1 VNKSIKFGRLFVA
14 MLKTLRSVVKFRRYE
29 RDRTLRALS
38 KVADVGD
45 LRRLAKKRLPGGCFD
60 YIDGAAQDEVTAA
73 SNVASFGNYFF
84 RPRVLR
90 DVANVDTRTTFLG
103 EEIPFPVMIAP
114 TGFDRIA
121 DSQGELAVARAAERA
136 GIPYSLS
143 TMGTRSIEEIAD
155 VSEGR
160 KWFQV
165 YVWRDKQLL
174 KEMLE
179 RAAAANY
186 EGIMITVDTAVLGR
200 RERDVRR
207 GFSLPPKVGLGT
219 IIDGALH
226 PRWTWDFL
234 RSEPIQ
240 FANVKGSSI
249 VGDGSTPVTLSD
261 YINSQFDP
269 ALSWDDVEWFRENWP
284 GLVMIKGVQ
293 TVEDAKIAAAMGLDG
308 VILSNHGGRQ
318 LDYAPSPIDLVAPV
332 ADAVGGETTIV
343 CDGGVRRGS
352 DIVKA
357 VAMGADACMIGRA
370 YFYALAAAGERGV
383 DWVLDFLRA
392 GVEHTMVLSGA
403 SSIAE
408 LNRDLIE
415 VRARE
420 I

>member
-1 VNKSIKFGRLFVA
+1 MEANQDRRLPMGMFS
-14 MLKTLRSVVKFRRYE
+14 TLRSVVRFRRYE
-29 RDRTLRALS
+29 RDRTLRKLS
-38 KVADVGD
+38 KAADVGD
-45 LRRLAKKRLPGGCFD
+45 LRTMAKKRMPAGCFD
-60 YIDGAAQDEVTAA
+60 YIDGAAQDEVTAVN
-73 SNVASFGNYFF
+73 NVSSYKNYYF

-90 DVANVDTRTTFLG
+90 DVAAISTTTTLLG
-103 EEIPFPVMIAP
+103 GQIPFPVMIAP

-121 DSQGELAVARAAERA
+121 HSQGELAVARAAQRA

-143 TMGTRSIEEIAD
+143 TMGTRSIEEVAEVND
-155 VSEGR
+155 GR

-165 YVWRDKQLL
+165 YVWRDKPLL

-179 RAAAANY
+179 RAAASGY

-207 GFSLPPKVGLGT
+207 GFSLPPKVGLET
-219 IIDGALH
+219 IIDGIRH
-226 PRWTWDFL
+226 PRWTSDFL
-234 RSEPIQ
+234 RAEPIQ
-240 FANVKGSSI
+240 FANVKGSSA

-269 ALSWDDVEWFRENWP
+269 ALSWSDIEWFRDNWP
-284 GLVMIKGVQ
+284 GMIMIKGVQ
-293 TVEDAKIAAAMGLDG
+293 TVEDAEIAADMKLDG

-332 ADAVGGETTIV
+332 ADAVGDRTAVI

-370 YFYALAAAGERGV
+370 YFYALGAAGERGV
-383 DWVLDFLRA
+383 DWVLEFLRA
-392 GVEHTMVLSGA
+392 GVEHTMALSGVG
-403 SSIAE
+403 SIDD
-408 LNRDLIE
+408 LTRDLIE
-415 VRARE
+415 VRS
-420 I
+420 

>member
-1 VNKSIKFGRLFVA
+1 MGMFS
-14 MLKTLRSVVKFRRYE
+14 TLRSVVRFRRYE
-29 RDRTLRALS
+29 RDRTLRKLS
-38 KVADVGD
+38 KAADVGD
-45 LRRLAKKRLPGGCFD
+45 LRTMAKKRMPAGCFD
-60 YIDGAAQDEVTAA
+60 YIDGAAQDEVTAVN
-73 SNVASFGNYFF
+73 NVSSFKNYYF

-90 DVANVDTRTTFLG
+90 DVAAISTTTTLLG
-103 EEIPFPVMIAP
+103 GQIPFPVMIAP

-121 DSQGELAVARAAERA
+121 HSQGELAVARAAQRA

-143 TMGTRSIEEIAD
+143 TMGTRSIEEVAEVND
-155 VSEGR
+155 GR

-165 YVWRDKQLL
+165 YVWRDKPLL

-179 RAAAANY
+179 RAAASGY

-207 GFSLPPKVGLGT
+207 GFSLPPKVGLDT
-219 IIDGALH
+219 IIDGIRH
-226 PRWTWDFL
+226 PRWTSDFL
-234 RSEPIQ
+234 RAEPIQ
-240 FANVKGSSI
+240 FANVKGSSA

-269 ALSWDDVEWFRENWP
+269 ALSWSDIEWFRDNWP
-284 GLVMIKGVQ
+284 GMIMIKGVQ
-293 TVEDAKIAAAMGLDG
+293 TVEDAEIAADMKLDG

-332 ADAVGGETTIV
+332 ADAVGDRTAVI

-370 YFYALAAAGERGV
+370 YFYALGAAGERGV
-383 DWVLDFLRA
+383 DWVLEFLRA
-392 GVEHTMVLSGA
+392 GVEHTMALSGVG
-403 SSIAE
+403 SIDD
-408 LNRDLIE
+408 LTRDLIE
-415 VRARE
+415 VRS
-420 I
+420 

>member
-165 YVWRDKQLL
+165 YVWRDKPLL

-269 ALSWDDVEWFRENWP
+269 ALSWDDVEWFRENWS

-293 TVEDAKIAAAMGLDG
+293 TVEDAKIGAAMGLDG

-370 YFYALAAAGERGV
+370 YFYALGAAGERGV

-415 VRARE
+415 VRACE

>member
-1 VNKSIKFGRLFVA
+1 MEPIQDRRPDMGMFN
-14 MLKTLRSVVKFRRYE
+14 TLRSVVRFRRYE
-29 RDRTLRALS
+29 RDRTARKLA
-38 KVADVGD
+38 KAADVGD
-45 LRRLAKKRLPGGCFD
+45 LRAMAKKRLPGGCFD

-73 SNVASFGNYFF
+73 NNVSAYKNYYF

-90 DVANVDTRTTFLG
+90 DVAAIDTSTTLLG
-103 EEIPFPVMIAP
+103 GRIRLPLMIAP

-121 DSQGELAVARAAERA
+121 HSQGELAVARAAHRM

-143 TMGTRSIEEIAD
+143 TMGTRSIEEVAEVND
-155 VSEGR
+155 GR

-165 YVWRDKQLL
+165 YVWRDKPVL

-179 RAAAANY
+179 RAAAAEY

-207 GFSLPPKVGLGT
+207 GFSLPPKVGLDT
-219 IIDGALH
+219 IFDGIKH
-226 PRWTWDFL
+226 PRWTADFL
-234 RSEPIQ
+234 RAEPIQ
-240 FANVKGSSI
+240 FANVKGSSA

-269 ALSWDDVEWFRENWP
+269 ALSWTDIEWFRDNWP
-284 GLVMIKGVQ
+284 GMIMIKGVQ
-293 TVEDAKIAAAMGLDG
+293 TVEDAVIAADMGLDG

-332 ADAVGGETTIV
+332 ADAVGNRTSII

-370 YFYALAAAGERGV
+370 YFYALGAAGERGV
-383 DWVLDFLRA
+383 DWVLEFLRA
-392 GVEHTMVLSGA
+392 GVEHTMALSGVG
-403 SSIAE
+403 SIDD
-408 LNRDLIE
+408 LDRDLIE
-415 VRARE
+415 VRSR
-420 I
+420 

>member
-1 VNKSIKFGRLFVA
+1 MKSIEDRRLLVG
-14 MLKTLRSVVKFRRYE
+14 MISTLRSVVRLRRYE
-29 RDRTLRALS
+29 RDRTLRRLS

-45 LRRLAKKRLPGGCFD
+45 LRAMAKKRMPAGCFD

-73 SNVASFGNYFF
+73 ANVSGYGDYYF

-90 DVANVDTRTTFLG
+90 DVTSVDTTTTLFG
-103 EEIPFPVMIAP
+103 SEVPVPLMIAP

-121 DSQGELAVARAAERA
+121 HSQGELAVARAAERA

-143 TMGTRSIEEIAD
+143 TMGTRSIEEIAA
-155 VSEGR
+155 VSDGR

-165 YVWRDKQLL
+165 YVWRDKPLL

-179 RAAAANY
+179 RAAVSGF

-207 GFSLPPKVGLGT
+207 GFSLPPKVGLDT
-219 IIDGALH
+219 LIDGVLH
-226 PRWTWDFL
+226 PRWTLDFL
-234 RSEPIQ
+234 RAEPIQ
-240 FANVKGSSI
+240 FANVKGSAE
-249 VGDGSTPVTLSD
+249 VGDGSTPVTLAE

-269 ALSWDDVEWFRENWP
+269 ALSWNDIEWFRDNWS
-284 GLVMIKGVQ
+284 GLMMIKGVQ
-293 TVEDAKIAAAMGLDG
+293 TVEDAEIAADMGLDG

-318 LDYAPSPIDLVAPV
+318 LDFAPPPIHLVSPV
-332 ADAVGGETTIV
+332 ADAVGGRTTII

-357 VAMGADACMIGRA
+357 LAMGADACMIGRA
-370 YFYALAAAGERGV
+370 YFYALGAAGEKGV
-383 DWVLDFLRA
+383 DWVLDFLKT
-392 GVEHTMVLSGA
+392 GVEHTMALSGIG
-403 SSIAE
+403 SIKE

-415 VRARE
+415 VRD
-420 I
+420 

>member
-1 VNKSIKFGRLFVA
+1 MGMFS
-14 MLKTLRSVVKFRRYE
+14 TLRSVVRFRTYE
-29 RDRTLRALS
+29 RDRTLRKLS
-38 KVADVGD
+38 KAADVGD
-45 LRRLAKKRLPGGCFD
+45 LRSMAKKRMPAGCFD
-60 YIDGAAQDEVTAA
+60 YIDGAAQDEVTAVN
-73 SNVASFGNYFF
+73 NVSSFKNYYF

-90 DVANVDTRTTFLG
+90 DVAAISTTTTLLG
-103 EEIPFPVMIAP
+103 GQIPFPVMIAP

-121 DSQGELAVARAAERA
+121 HSQGELAVARAAQRA

-143 TMGTRSIEEIAD
+143 TMGTRSIEEVAEVND
-155 VSEGR
+155 GR

-165 YVWRDKQLL
+165 YVWRDKPLL

-179 RAAAANY
+179 RAAASGY

-207 GFSLPPKVGLGT
+207 GFSLPPKVGLDT
-219 IIDGALH
+219 IIDGIRH
-226 PRWTWDFL
+226 PRWTSDFL
-234 RSEPIQ
+234 RAEPIQ
-240 FANVKGSSI
+240 FANVKGSSA

-269 ALSWDDVEWFRENWP
+269 ALSWSDIEWFRDNWP
-284 GLVMIKGVQ
+284 GMIMIKGVQ
-293 TVEDAKIAAAMGLDG
+293 TVEDAEIAADMKLDG

-332 ADAVGGETTIV
+332 ADAVGDRTAVI

-370 YFYALAAAGERGV
+370 YFYALGAAGERGV
-383 DWVLDFLRA
+383 DWVLEFLRA
-392 GVEHTMVLSGA
+392 GVEHTMALSGVG
-403 SSIAE
+403 SIDD
-408 LNRDLIE
+408 LTRDLIE
-415 VRARE
+415 VRS
-420 I
+420 

>member
-1 VNKSIKFGRLFVA
+1 MEANQGRRLPMGMFS
-14 MLKTLRSVVKFRRYE
+14 TLRSVVRFRTYE
-29 RDRTLRALS
+29 RDRTLRKLS
-38 KVADVGD
+38 KAADVGD
-45 LRRLAKKRLPGGCFD
+45 LRTMAKKRMPAGCFD
-60 YIDGAAQDEVTAA
+60 YIDGAAQDEVTAVN
-73 SNVASFGNYFF
+73 NVSSFKNYYF

-90 DVANVDTRTTFLG
+90 DVAAISTTTTLLG
-103 EEIPFPVMIAP
+103 GQIPFPVMIAP

-121 DSQGELAVARAAERA
+121 HSQGELAVARAAQRA

-143 TMGTRSIEEIAD
+143 TMCTRSIEEVAEVND
-155 VSEGR
+155 GR

-165 YVWRDKQLL
+165 YVWRDKPLL

-179 RAAAANY
+179 RAAASGY

-207 GFSLPPKVGLGT
+207 GFSLPPKVGLDT
-219 IIDGALH
+219 IIDGIRH
-226 PRWTWDFL
+226 PRWTSDFL
-234 RSEPIQ
+234 RAEPIQ
-240 FANVKGSSI
+240 FANVKGSSA

-269 ALSWDDVEWFRENWP
+269 ALSWSDIEWFRDNWP
-284 GLVMIKGVQ
+284 GMIMIKGVQ
-293 TVEDAKIAAAMGLDG
+293 TVEDAEIAADMKLDG

-332 ADAVGGETTIV
+332 ADAVGDRTAVI

-370 YFYALAAAGERGV
+370 YFYALGAAGERGV
-383 DWVLDFLRA
+383 DWVLEFLRA
-392 GVEHTMVLSGA
+392 GVEHTMALSGVG
-403 SSIAE
+403 SIDD
-408 LNRDLIE
+408 LTRDLIE
-415 VRARE
+415 VRS
-420 I
+420 

>member
-1 VNKSIKFGRLFVA
+1 MGMFNA
-14 MLKTLRSVVKFRRYE
+14 LRSVVRFRVYE
-29 RDRTLRALS
+29 RDRTLRKLS
-38 KVADVGD
+38 KAADVGD
-45 LRRLAKKRLPGGCFD
+45 LRTMAKKRMPAGCFD

-73 SNVASFGNYFF
+73 NNVSSYKNYYF

-90 DVANVDTRTTFLG
+90 DVASISTTTTLLG
-103 EEIPFPVMIAP
+103 GQIPFPVMIAP

-121 DSQGELAVARAAERA
+121 HSQGELAVARAAKRS

-143 TMGTRSIEEIAD
+143 TMGTRSIEEVAEVND
-155 VSEGR
+155 GR

-165 YVWRDKQLL
+165 YVWRDKPLL

-179 RAAAANY
+179 RASASGY

-207 GFSLPPKVGLGT
+207 GFSLPPKVGLDT
-219 IIDGALH
+219 IIDGIRH
-226 PRWTWDFL
+226 PRWTLDFL
-234 RSEPIQ
+234 RAEPIQ
-240 FANVKGSSI
+240 FANVKGSSG

-269 ALSWDDVEWFRENWP
+269 TLSWSDIEWFRDNWS
-284 GLVMIKGVQ
+284 GMIMIKGVQ
-293 TVEDAKIAAAMGLDG
+293 TVEDAEIAADMKLDG

-318 LDYAPSPIDLVAPV
+318 LDYAPSPMDLVAPV
-332 ADAVGGETTIV
+332 ADAVGDRTSII

-370 YFYALAAAGERGV
+370 YFYALGAAGERGV
-383 DWVLDFLRA
+383 DWVLEFLRA
-392 GVEHTMVLSGA
+392 GVEHTMALAGVG
-403 SSIAE
+403 SIE
-408 LNRDLIE
+408 DLNRDLIE
-415 VRARE
+415 VRSR
-420 I
+420 

>member
-1 VNKSIKFGRLFVA
+1 MEPIQDRRPDMGMFN
-14 MLKTLRSVVKFRRYE
+14 TLRSVVRFRRYE
-29 RDRTLRALS
+29 RDRTARKLA
-38 KVADVGD
+38 KAADVGD
-45 LRRLAKKRLPGGCFD
+45 LRAMAKKRLPGGCFD

-73 SNVASFGNYFF
+73 NNVSAYKNYYF

-90 DVANVDTRTTFLG
+90 DVAAIDTSITLLG
-103 EEIPFPVMIAP
+103 GRIPLPLMIAP

-121 DSQGELAVARAAERA
+121 HSQGELAVARAAHRM

-143 TMGTRSIEEIAD
+143 TMGTRSIEEVAEVND
-155 VSEGR
+155 GR

-165 YVWRDKQLL
+165 YVWRDKPVL

-179 RAAAANY
+179 RAAAAEY

-207 GFSLPPKVGLGT
+207 GFSLPPKVGLDT
-219 IIDGALH
+219 IFDGIKH
-226 PRWTWDFL
+226 PRWTADFL
-234 RSEPIQ
+234 RAEPIQ
-240 FANVKGSSI
+240 FANVKGSSA

-269 ALSWDDVEWFRENWP
+269 ALSWSDIEWFRDNWP
-284 GLVMIKGVQ
+284 GMIMIKGVQ
-293 TVEDAKIAAAMGLDG
+293 TVEDAVIAADMGLDG

-332 ADAVGGETTIV
+332 ADAVGNRTSII

-370 YFYALAAAGERGV
+370 YFYALGAAGERGV
-383 DWVLDFLRA
+383 DWVLEFLRA
-392 GVEHTMVLSGA
+392 GVEHTMALSGVG
-403 SSIAE
+403 SIDDVD
-408 LNRDLIE
+408 RDLIE
-415 VRARE
+415 VRSR
-420 I
+420 

>member
-1 VNKSIKFGRLFVA
+1 MNKSIKFGRLFVA

-60 YIDGAAQDEVTAA
+60 YIDGAAQDEVTSA

-165 YVWRDKQLL
+165 YVWRDKPLL

-269 ALSWDDVEWFRENWP
+269 ALSWDDVEWFRENWS

-370 YFYALAAAGERGV
+370 YFYALGAAGERGV

>member
-1 VNKSIKFGRLFVA
+1 MEANQDRRLPMGMFS
-14 MLKTLRSVVKFRRYE
+14 TLRSVVRFRTYE
-29 RDRTLRALS
+29 RDRTLRKLS
-38 KVADVGD
+38 KAADVGD
-45 LRRLAKKRLPGGCFD
+45 LRTMAKKRMPAGCFD
-60 YIDGAAQDEVTAA
+60 YIDGAAQDEVTAVN
-73 SNVASFGNYFF
+73 NVSSFKNYYF

-90 DVANVDTRTTFLG
+90 DVAAISTTTTLLG
-103 EEIPFPVMIAP
+103 GQIPFPVMIAP

-121 DSQGELAVARAAERA
+121 HSQGELAVARAAKRA

-143 TMGTRSIEEIAD
+143 TMGTRSIEEVAEVND
-155 VSEGR
+155 GR

-165 YVWRDKQLL
+165 YVWRDKPLL

-179 RAAAANY
+179 RAAASGY

-207 GFSLPPKVGLGT
+207 GFSLPPKVGLDT
-219 IIDGALH
+219 IIDGIRH
-226 PRWTWDFL
+226 PRWTSDFL
-234 RSEPIQ
+234 RAEPIQ
-240 FANVKGSSI
+240 FANVKGSSA

-269 ALSWDDVEWFRENWP
+269 ALSWSDIEWFRDNWP
-284 GLVMIKGVQ
+284 GMIMIKGVQ
-293 TVEDAKIAAAMGLDG
+293 TVEDAEIAADMKLDG

-332 ADAVGGETTIV
+332 ADAVGDRTAVI

-370 YFYALAAAGERGV
+370 YFYALGAACERGV
-383 DWVLDFLRA
+383 DWVLEFLRA
-392 GVEHTMVLSGA
+392 GVEHTMALSGVG
-403 SSIAE
+403 SIDD
-408 LNRDLIE
+408 LTRDLIE
-415 VRARE
+415 VRS
-420 I
+420 

>member
-1 VNKSIKFGRLFVA
+1 MEANQGRRLPMGMFS
-14 MLKTLRSVVKFRRYE
+14 TLRSVVRFRTYE
-29 RDRTLRALS
+29 RDRTLRKLS
-38 KVADVGD
+38 KAADVGD
-45 LRRLAKKRLPGGCFD
+45 LRTMAKKRMPAGCFD
-60 YIDGAAQDEVTAA
+60 YIDGAAQDEVTAVN
-73 SNVASFGNYFF
+73 NVSSFKNYYF

-90 DVANVDTRTTFLG
+90 DVAAISTTTTLLG
-103 EEIPFPVMIAP
+103 GQIPFPVMIAP

-121 DSQGELAVARAAERA
+121 HSQGELAVARAAKRA

-143 TMGTRSIEEIAD
+143 TMGTRSIEEVAEVND
-155 VSEGR
+155 GR

-165 YVWRDKQLL
+165 YVWRDKPLL

-179 RAAAANY
+179 RAAASGY

-207 GFSLPPKVGLGT
+207 GFSLPPKVGLDT
-219 IIDGALH
+219 IIDGIRH
-226 PRWTWDFL
+226 PRWTSDFL
-234 RSEPIQ
+234 RAEPIQ
-240 FANVKGSSI
+240 FANVKGSSA

-269 ALSWDDVEWFRENWP
+269 ALSWSDIEWFRDNWP
-284 GLVMIKGVQ
+284 GMIMIKGVQ
-293 TVEDAKIAAAMGLDG
+293 TVEDAEIAADMKLDG

-332 ADAVGGETTIV
+332 ADAVGDRTAVI

-370 YFYALAAAGERGV
+370 YFYALGAAGERGV
-383 DWVLDFLRA
+383 DWVLEFLRA
-392 GVEHTMVLSGA
+392 GVEHTMSLSGVG
-403 SSIAE
+403 SIDD
-408 LNRDLIE
+408 LTRDLIE
-415 VRARE
+415 VRS
-420 I
+420 

>member
-1 VNKSIKFGRLFVA
+1 MNKSIKFGRLFVA

-165 YVWRDKQLL
+165 YVWRDKPLL

-318 LDYAPSPIDLVAPV
+318 LDYAPSPIDLVCLLYTSP
-332 ADAVGGETTIV
+332 
-343 CDGGVRRGS
+343 S
-352 DIVKA
+352 P
-357 VAMGADACMIGRA
+357 
-370 YFYALAAAGERGV
+370 
-383 DWVLDFLRA
+383 
-392 GVEHTMVLSGA
+392 
-403 SSIAE
+403 
-408 LNRDLIE
+408 RD
-415 VRARE
+415 
-420 I
+420 

>member
-1 VNKSIKFGRLFVA
+1 MGMFS
-14 MLKTLRSVVKFRRYE
+14 TLRSVVRFRTYE
-29 RDRTLRALS
+29 RDRTLRKLS
-38 KVADVGD
+38 KAADVGD
-45 LRRLAKKRLPGGCFD
+45 LRTLAKKRMPAGCFD

-73 SNVASFGNYFF
+73 NNVSSYKNYYF

-90 DVANVDTRTTFLG
+90 DVAAINTTTTLLG
-103 EEIPFPVMIAP
+103 GQIPFPVMIAP

-121 DSQGELAVARAAERA
+121 HSQGELAVARAAKRA

-143 TMGTRSIEEIAD
+143 TMGTRSIEEVAEVND
-155 VSEGR
+155 GR

-165 YVWRDKQLL
+165 YVWRDKPLL

-179 RAAAANY
+179 RAAASGY

-207 GFSLPPKVGLGT
+207 GFSLPPKVGLET
-219 IIDGALH
+219 IIDGIRH
-226 PRWTWDFL
+226 PRWTSDFL
-234 RSEPIQ
+234 RAEPIQ
-240 FANVKGSSI
+240 FANVKGSSA

-269 ALSWDDVEWFRENWP
+269 ALSWSDIEWFRNNWS
-284 GLVMIKGVQ
+284 GMIMIKGVQ
-293 TVEDAKIAAAMGLDG
+293 TVEDAEIAADMKLDG

-318 LDYAPSPIDLVAPV
+318 LDYAPAPIDLVAPV
-332 ADAVGGETTIV
+332 ADAVGDRTSII

-370 YFYALAAAGERGV
+370 YFYALGAAGERGV
-383 DWVLDFLRA
+383 DWVLEFLRA
-392 GVEHTMVLSGA
+392 GVEHTMALSGVG
-403 SSIAE
+403 SIDD

-415 VRARE
+415 VRT
-420 I
+420 

>member
-1 VNKSIKFGRLFVA
+1 MNKSIKFGRLFVA

-165 YVWRDKQLL
+165 YVWRDKPLL

-269 ALSWDDVEWFRENWP
+269 ALSWDDVEWFRENWS

-408 LNRDLIE
+408 LNRDVIE

>member
-1 VNKSIKFGRLFVA
+1 MGMFN
-14 MLKTLRSVVKFRRYE
+14 TLRSVVRFRAYE
-29 RDRTLRALS
+29 RDRTVRKLS

-45 LRRLAKKRLPGGCFD
+45 LRSMAKKRMPAGCFD

-73 SNVASFGNYFF
+73 NNVSSYQNYYF

-90 DVANVDTRTTFLG
+90 DVAAINTTTTLLG
-103 EEIPFPVMIAP
+103 GRIPFPVMIAP

-121 DSQGELAVARAAERA
+121 HSQGELAVARAAKRA

-143 TMGTRSIEEIAD
+143 TMGTRSIEEVAEVND
-155 VSEGR
+155 GR

-165 YVWRDKQLL
+165 YVWRDKPLL

-179 RAAAANY
+179 RAAAAGY

-207 GFSLPPKVGLGT
+207 GFSLPPKVGLDT
-219 IIDGALH
+219 IIDGVRH
-226 PRWTWDFL
+226 PRWTSDFL
-234 RSEPIQ
+234 RAEPIQ
-240 FANVKGSSI
+240 FANVKGSSA

-261 YINSQFDP
+261 YINAQFDP
-269 ALSWDDVEWFRENWP
+269 ALSWSDIEWFRDNWS
-284 GLVMIKGVQ
+284 GMIMIKGVQ
-293 TVEDAKIAAAMGLDG
+293 TVEDAEIAVDMKLDG

-332 ADAVGGETTIV
+332 ADAVGDRTSII

-370 YFYALAAAGERGV
+370 YFYALGAAGERGV
-383 DWVLDFLRA
+383 DWVLEFLRA
-392 GVEHTMVLSGA
+392 GVEHTMALSGVG
-403 SSIAE
+403 SIDD

-415 VRARE
+415 VRSR
-420 I
+420 

>member
-1 VNKSIKFGRLFVA
+1 MEPIQDRRPDMGMFN
-14 MLKTLRSVVKFRRYE
+14 TLRSVVRFRRYE
-29 RDRTLRALS
+29 RDRTARKLA
-38 KVADVGD
+38 KAADVGD
-45 LRRLAKKRLPGGCFD
+45 LRAMAKKRLPGGCFD

-73 SNVASFGNYFF
+73 NNVSAYKNYYF

-90 DVANVDTRTTFLG
+90 DVAAIDTSTTLLG
-103 EEIPFPVMIAP
+103 GRIRLPLMIAP

-121 DSQGELAVARAAERA
+121 HSQGELAVARAAHRM

-143 TMGTRSIEEIAD
+143 TMGTRSIEEVAEVND
-155 VSEGR
+155 GR

-165 YVWRDKQLL
+165 YVWRDKPVL

-179 RAAAANY
+179 RAAAAEY

-207 GFSLPPKVGLGT
+207 GFSLPPKVGLDT
-219 IIDGALH
+219 IFDGIKH
-226 PRWTWDFL
+226 PRWTADFL
-234 RSEPIQ
+234 RAEPIQ
-240 FANVKGSSI
+240 FANVKGSSA

-269 ALSWDDVEWFRENWP
+269 ALSWSDIEWFRHNWP
-284 GLVMIKGVQ
+284 GMIMIKGVQ
-293 TVEDAKIAAAMGLDG
+293 TVEDAVIAADMGLDG

-332 ADAVGGETTIV
+332 ADAVGNRTSII

-370 YFYALAAAGERGV
+370 YFYALGAAGERGV
-383 DWVLDFLRA
+383 DWVLEFLRA
-392 GVEHTMVLSGA
+392 GVEHTMALSGVG
-403 SSIAE
+403 SIDD
-408 LNRDLIE
+408 LDRDLIE
-415 VRARE
+415 VRSR
-420 I
+420 

>member
-1 VNKSIKFGRLFVA
+1 MNKSIKFGRLFVA

-165 YVWRDKQLL
+165 YVWRDKPLL

-269 ALSWDDVEWFRENWP
+269 ALSWDDVEWFRENWS

-293 TVEDAKIAAAMGLDG
+293 TVEDAKIGAAMGLDG

-408 LNRDLIE
+408 LNRDVIE

>member
-1 VNKSIKFGRLFVA
+1 MGMFSA
-14 MLKTLRSVVKFRRYE
+14 LRSVVRFRVYE
-29 RDRTLRALS
+29 RDRTLRKLS
-38 KVADVGD
+38 KAADVGD
-45 LRRLAKKRLPGGCFD
+45 LRTMAKKRMPAGCFD

-73 SNVASFGNYFF
+73 NNVSSYKNYYF

-90 DVANVDTRTTFLG
+90 DVASISTTTTLLG
-103 EEIPFPVMIAP
+103 GQIPFPVMIAP

-121 DSQGELAVARAAERA
+121 HSQGELAVARAAKRS

-143 TMGTRSIEEIAD
+143 TMGTRSIEEVAEVND
-155 VSEGR
+155 GR

-165 YVWRDKQLL
+165 YVWRDKPLL

-179 RAAAANY
+179 RASVSGY

-207 GFSLPPKVGLGT
+207 GFSLPPKVGLDT
-219 IIDGALH
+219 IIDGIRH
-226 PRWTWDFL
+226 PRWTLDFL
-234 RSEPIQ
+234 RAEPIQ
-240 FANVKGSSI
+240 FANVKGSSG

-269 ALSWDDVEWFRENWP
+269 TLSWSDIEWFRDNWS
-284 GLVMIKGVQ
+284 GMIMIKGVQ
-293 TVEDAKIAAAMGLDG
+293 TVEDAEIAADMKLDG

-318 LDYAPSPIDLVAPV
+318 LDYAPSPMDLVAPV
-332 ADAVGGETTIV
+332 ADAVGARTSII

-370 YFYALAAAGERGV
+370 YFYALGAAGERGV
-383 DWVLDFLRA
+383 DWVLEFLRA
-392 GVEHTMVLSGA
+392 GVEHTMALAGVG
-403 SSIAE
+403 SIE
-408 LNRDLIE
+408 DLNRDLIE
-415 VRARE
+415 VRSR
-420 I
+420 

>member
-1 VNKSIKFGRLFVA
+1 MNKSIKFGRLFVA

-45 LRRLAKKRLPGGCFD
+45 LRRLAKKRFPGGGFD
-60 YIDGAAQDEVTAA
+60 YIDGASQDEVTAA

-165 YVWRDKQLL
+165 YVWRDKPLL

-269 ALSWDDVEWFRENWP
+269 ALSWDDVEWFRENWS

-318 LDYAPSPIDLVAPV
+318 RDYAPSPIDLVAPV

-370 YFYALAAAGERGV
+370 YFYALGAAGERGV

-408 LNRDLIE
+408 LNRVLIE

>member
-1 VNKSIKFGRLFVA
+1 MEPIQDRRPDMGMFN
-14 MLKTLRSVVKFRRYE
+14 TLRSVVRFRRYE
-29 RDRTLRALS
+29 RDRTARKLA
-38 KVADVGD
+38 KAADVGD
-45 LRRLAKKRLPGGCFD
+45 LRAMAKKRLPGGCFD

-73 SNVASFGNYFF
+73 NNVSSYKNYYF

-90 DVANVDTRTTFLG
+90 DVAAIDTSTTLLG
-103 EEIPFPVMIAP
+103 GRVPLPLMIAP

-121 DSQGELAVARAAERA
+121 HSQGELAVARAAHRM

-143 TMGTRSIEEIAD
+143 TMGTRSIEEVAEVND
-155 VSEGR
+155 GR

-165 YVWRDKQLL
+165 YVWRDKPVL

-179 RAAAANY
+179 RAAAAEY

-207 GFSLPPKVGLGT
+207 GFSLPPKVGLDT
-219 IIDGALH
+219 IFDGIKH
-226 PRWTWDFL
+226 PRWTADFL
-234 RSEPIQ
+234 RAEPIQ
-240 FANVKGSSI
+240 FANVKGSSA

-269 ALSWDDVEWFRENWP
+269 ALSWSDIEWFRDNWP
-284 GLVMIKGVQ
+284 GMIMIKGVQ
-293 TVEDAKIAAAMGLDG
+293 TVEDAVIAADMGLDG

-332 ADAVGGETTIV
+332 ADAVGNRTSII

-370 YFYALAAAGERGV
+370 YFYALGAAGERGV
-383 DWVLDFLRA
+383 DWVLEFLRA
-392 GVEHTMVLSGA
+392 GVEHTMALSGVG
-403 SSIAE
+403 SIDD
-408 LNRDLIE
+408 LDRDLIE
-415 VRARE
+415 VRSR
-420 I
+420 

>member
-1 VNKSIKFGRLFVA
+1 

-165 YVWRDKQLL
+165 YVWRDKPLL

-269 ALSWDDVEWFRENWP
+269 ALSWDDVEWFRENWS

-308 VILSNHGGRQ
+308 VILS
-318 LDYAPSPIDLVAPV
+318 
-332 ADAVGGETTIV
+332 
-343 CDGGVRRGS
+343 
-352 DIVKA
+352 
-357 VAMGADACMIGRA
+357 
-370 YFYALAAAGERGV
+370 
-383 DWVLDFLRA
+383 
-392 GVEHTMVLSGA
+392 
-403 SSIAE
+403 
-408 LNRDLIE
+408 
-415 VRARE
+415 
-420 I
+420 

>member
-1 VNKSIKFGRLFVA
+1 MGMFS
-14 MLKTLRSVVKFRRYE
+14 TLRSVVRFRAYE
-29 RDRTLRALS
+29 RDRTVRKLS

-45 LRRLAKKRLPGGCFD
+45 LRSMAKKRMPAGCFD

-73 SNVASFGNYFF
+73 NNVSSYQNYYF

-90 DVANVDTRTTFLG
+90 DVAAINTTTTLLG
-103 EEIPFPVMIAP
+103 GRIPFPLMIAP

-121 DSQGELAVARAAERA
+121 HSQGELAVARAAKRA

-143 TMGTRSIEEIAD
+143 TMGTRSIEEVAEVND
-155 VSEGR
+155 GR

-165 YVWRDKQLL
+165 YVWRDKPLL

-179 RAAAANY
+179 RAAAAGY

-207 GFSLPPKVGLGT
+207 GFSLPPKVGLDT
-219 IIDGALH
+219 VIDGVRH
-226 PRWTWDFL
+226 PRWTSDFL
-234 RSEPIQ
+234 RAEPIQ
-240 FANVKGSSI
+240 FANVKGSSA

-261 YINSQFDP
+261 YINAQFDP
-269 ALSWDDVEWFRENWP
+269 ALSWSDIEWFRDNWS
-284 GLVMIKGVQ
+284 GMIMIKGVQ
-293 TVEDAKIAAAMGLDG
+293 TVEDAEIAADMKLDG

-332 ADAVGGETTIV
+332 ADAVGDRTSII

-370 YFYALAAAGERGV
+370 YFYALGAAGERGV
-383 DWVLDFLRA
+383 DWVLEFLRA
-392 GVEHTMVLSGA
+392 GVEHTMALSGVG
-403 SSIAE
+403 SIDD
-408 LNRDLIE
+408 LTRDLIE
-415 VRARE
+415 ARSR
-420 I
+420 

>member
-1 VNKSIKFGRLFVA
+1 MEANQDRRLPMGMFS
-14 MLKTLRSVVKFRRYE
+14 TLRSVVRFRTYE
-29 RDRTLRALS
+29 RDRTLRKLS
-38 KVADVGD
+38 KAADVGD
-45 LRRLAKKRLPGGCFD
+45 LRTMAKKRMPAGCFD
-60 YIDGAAQDEVTAA
+60 YIDGAAQDEVTAVN
-73 SNVASFGNYFF
+73 NVSSFKNYYF

-90 DVANVDTRTTFLG
+90 DVAAISTTTTLLG
-103 EEIPFPVMIAP
+103 GQIPFPVMIAP

-121 DSQGELAVARAAERA
+121 HSQGELAVARAAKRA

-143 TMGTRSIEEIAD
+143 TMGTRSIEEVAEVND
-155 VSEGR
+155 GR

-165 YVWRDKQLL
+165 YVWRDKPLL

-179 RAAAANY
+179 RAAASGY

-207 GFSLPPKVGLGT
+207 GFSLPPKVGLDT
-219 IIDGALH
+219 IIDGIRH
-226 PRWTWDFL
+226 PRWTSDFL
-234 RSEPIQ
+234 RAEPIQ
-240 FANVKGSSI
+240 FANVKGSSA

-269 ALSWDDVEWFRENWP
+269 ALSWSDIEWFRDNWP
-284 GLVMIKGVQ
+284 GMIMIKGVQ
-293 TVEDAKIAAAMGLDG
+293 TVEDAEIAADMKLDG

-332 ADAVGGETTIV
+332 ADAVGDRTAGI

-370 YFYALAAAGERGV
+370 YFYALGAAGERGV
-383 DWVLDFLRA
+383 DWVLEFLRA
-392 GVEHTMVLSGA
+392 GVEHTMALSGVG
-403 SSIAE
+403 SIDD
-408 LNRDLIE
+408 LTRDLIE
-415 VRARE
+415 VRS
-420 I
+420 

>member
-1 VNKSIKFGRLFVA
+1 MGMFN
-14 MLKTLRSVVKFRRYE
+14 TLRSVVRFRAYE
-29 RDRTLRALS
+29 RDRTVRKLS

-45 LRRLAKKRLPGGCFD
+45 LRSMAKKRMPAGCFD

-73 SNVASFGNYFF
+73 NNVSSYKNYYF

-90 DVANVDTRTTFLG
+90 DVAAINTTTTLLG
-103 EEIPFPVMIAP
+103 GRIPFPVMIAP

-121 DSQGELAVARAAERA
+121 HSQGELAVARAAKRA

-143 TMGTRSIEEIAD
+143 TMGTRSIEEVAEVND
-155 VSEGR
+155 GR

-165 YVWRDKQLL
+165 YVWRDKPLL

-179 RAAAANY
+179 RAAASGY

-207 GFSLPPKVGLGT
+207 GFSLPPKVGLDT
-219 IIDGALH
+219 IIDGVRH
-226 PRWTWDFL
+226 PRWTSDFL
-234 RSEPIQ
+234 RAEPIQ
-240 FANVKGSSI
+240 FANVKGSSA

-269 ALSWDDVEWFRENWP
+269 TLSWSDIEWFRDNWS
-284 GLVMIKGVQ
+284 GMIMIKGVQ
-293 TVEDAKIAAAMGLDG
+293 TVEDAEIAVDMKLDG

-332 ADAVGGETTIV
+332 ADAVGDRTSII

-370 YFYALAAAGERGV
+370 YFYALGAAGERGV
-383 DWVLDFLRA
+383 DWVLEFLRA
-392 GVEHTMVLSGA
+392 GVEHTMALSGVG
-403 SSIAE
+403 SIDD

-415 VRARE
+415 VRSR
-420 I
+420 